1 MMGYLKAKRKTLI
14 KEISKIDVPEL
25 KEIFSEE
32 LVETQNPEK
41 IDNVAGATQSLVQ
54 FKKLSKEAIAA
65 SEAGVKET
73 VKVDL

>member
-1 MMGYLKAKRKTLI
+1 MESIFGSY
-14 KEISKIDVPEL
+14 SKIDVPEL